1 MIEYRTIK
9 SAGEHEIEIKKSR
22 FICRIQRAYTKE
34 EADAFVEEV
43 RKEHYKATHNCVAY
57 QIGERNEIQ
66 RALDDGEPSGTAG
79 VPMLEVLKNMDLKN
93 VACVVTRYFG
103 GTKLGAGGLVR
114 AYSGAVSEAV
124 HQIGVVER
132 RLQTQVDVTIDYS
145 LNGSMAYWVENSPY
159 SLLDT
164 TYLEKVTYHLG
175 VPSQEVDKVQEEL
188 TNLTAAQASFQIG
201 EEVYVDIPVP
211 VDTDQ

>member
-1 MIEYRTIK
+1 
-9 SAGEHEIEIKKSR
+9 
-22 FICRIQRAYTKE
+22 
-34 EADAFVEEV
+34 
-43 RKEHYKATHNCVAY
+43 
-57 QIGERNEIQ
+57 
-66 RALDDGEPSGTAG
+66 
-79 VPMLEVLKNMDLKN
+79 MLEVLKNMDLKN

-114 AYSGAVSEAV
+114 AYSDAVSEAV

-188 TNLTAAQASFQIG
+188 TNLTAAQASFHIG